1 MQTNQ
6 KKMFVNTGRC
16 TMQNAVFMNPE
27 HRQQHTLIHISI
39 TVDGQCNDNLLTL
52 YKTPTTA
59 NTEYLR
65 NY

>member
-16 TMQNAVFMNPE
+16 TMQNEVFMNPE

-39 TVDGQCNDNLLTL
+39 TVDGQCNDNILT
-52 YKTPTTA
+52 PI
-59 NTEYLR
+59 
-65 NY
+65 